1 MCLIPTCRLC
11 DIVNT
16 PVQNR
21 KIQDTLFV
29 QTTHFEWVP
38 GLGAFVEGY
47 SLVLSKQHVL
57 NTGAFDHSVIR
68 ELASLITQISEIL
81 KQVYHTDIVVCE
93 HGSMGGSAHAGSCVE
108 HHHLHI
114 FPVNLTHI
122 PQILIDNFTNHRS
135 VSSLEDLV
143 QMNREKVPYIYYST
157 GPGNHEVF
165 EAPILPRQYMR
176 QVLAAELNLGHVWD
190 WREYPFEENVAMFVL
205 KVESLLDHKS
215 SNSDA

>member
-21 KIQDTLFV
+21 KIQDTLLV

-57 NTGAFDHSVIR
+57 NTGAFDLSVIR
-68 ELASLITQISEIL
+68 ELTSLITQISKIL
-81 KQVYHTDIVVCE
+81 KQVYHTDVVVCE

-114 FPVNLTHI
+114 FPVNLTYI
-122 PQILIDNFTNHRS
+122 PQILIDNFINHHY

-176 QVLAAELNLGHVWD
+176 QVLAAELNLGNVWD
-190 WREYPFEENVAMFVL
+190 WREHPFEESITAFIGRVKPLLNH
-205 KVESLLDHKS
+205 ESFNPDK
-215 SNSDA
+215 